1 MKKWKSYNSKIAEN
15 TYDVIIIGSGI
26 GGLSCAALLA
36 LRGKRVLVLEKHFKI
51 GGWTHTFRRKD
62 YEWDVGIHYIGQ
74 VHNPR
79 SPIRKLFDII
89 SDGNLKWTKMDDN
102 YDRIIFPDRS
112 YDFVAPRARFVENMI
127 SYFPKEEKAILTYMN
142 LLDDVAKSSRSYFSQ
157 KALSGILDTLSYPFM
172 TRKFFKYSD
181 RTTLDILSEITSDKR
196 LIGVLTGQWGDYG
209 LPPGR
214 SSFAMHAFV
223 ARHYLNGGNYPSGS
237 SRKIAETI
245 SDLIEKNNGEL
256 AVNANVSSIK
266 LHKGKAIGVE
276 MINGEIIEANKI
288 ISNAGV
294 INTFR
299 NLIPNK
305 NTLKHSFKYINNVK
319 QTESYVCLHLGI
331 DRPFKD
337 LGIKNTNLWIY
348 PEYDH
353 DKSVDKF
360 LDNSSLDFPVLYIS
374 FPSAKDG
381 LWNENNPDKMTMEA
395 ITISR
400 WNWYKQWQEEK
411 WKKRSE
417 QYKKDKNELSQRI
430 LKIVEKHVIGI
441 RNNIKHQ
448 ELSTPLTVRDL
459 ANYQK
464 GEMYGLDH
472 SPMRF
477 RQKWL
482 RPQSKIENL
491 FFVGQDITTVGV
503 SSALFSGLLTA
514 SSVLGKNLSS
524 MIKD

>member
-1 MKKWKSYNSKIAEN
+1 MKKWQSYNSKIAEK

-26 GGLSCAALLA
+26 GGLCCAALLA

-89 SDGNLKWTKMDDN
+89 SDGNLKWSKMDDN

-112 YDFVAPRARFVENMI
+112 YDFVAPRARFVEDMI
-127 SYFPKEEKAILTYMN
+127 SYFPGEERAILTYMN

-172 TRKFFKYSD
+172 TRNFFKYSD
-181 RTTLDILSEITSDKR
+181 RTTLEVISQITSNKR

-214 SSFAMHAFV
+214 SSFAMHALV

-245 SDLIEKNNGEL
+245 SDLIEKNNGIL

-266 LHKGKAIGVE
+266 VHKGRAIGVE
-276 MINGEIIEANKI
+276 MINGEIIEAKKI

-294 INTFR
+294 LNTIR
-299 NLIPNK
+299 SLVPNK
-305 NTLKHSFKYINNVK
+305 NTFKDSFKYVNDVK

-348 PEYDH
+348 PAYDH
-353 DKSVDKF
+353 DQSVDKF
-360 LDNSSLDFPVLYIS
+360 LENSSLDFPVLYVS
-374 FPSAKDG
+374 FPSAKDDM
-381 LWNENNPDKMTMEA
+381 WNENNPNKMTMEA

-411 WKKRSE
+411 WQKRSE

-430 LKIVEKHVIGI
+430 LKIVEKHVKGIG
-441 RNNIKHQ
+441 NNIKHQ

-491 FFVGQDITTVGV
+491 LFVGQDITTVGV
-503 SSALFSGLLTA
+503 SSALFSGLITA

-524 MIKD
+524 MLRD